1 MGSLITIEA
10 NHRTYIRP
18 EYHEIMPII
27 PQSPL
32 GSSRLP
38 GDSPWHSQRLSHVP
52 WLDSTSKERRNLETV
67 HRFRQYHPVV
77 SAYVQR

>member
-1 MGSLITIEA
+1 MGSLITIEV
-10 NHRTYIRP
+10 NHRAYIRP

-38 GDSPWHSQRLSHVP
+38 GDSPWHCATTVPYSMARL
-52 WLDSTSKERRNLETV
+52 D
-67 HRFRQYHPVV
+67 F
-77 SAYVQR
+77 